1 MDLGKVKSLNL
12 ARSDSFL
19 VKEKI
24 FFKKKPGD
32 FILKLKNV
40 LQIIVQI
47 FNPQNWLALIIKSK
61 NWFRALNKKN
71 TLLLSGL
78 VLVVIIF
85 TVSIIFTNIQRKNK
99 NAQTEF
105 NNLAAQI
112 ENHENSIDAH
122 LLYNDNDGARADLAA
137 AQNLINSLPKEKTDQ
152 KIIYDQLENK
162 LKEQSEKIQ
171 KLVKVTQIEK
181 TNDLSG
187 LNLNNIFLI
196 AANIYASDETN
207 VYNLTVNSSSSSK
220 SIISGAT
227 SLSKVSQNASEKSY
241 LYYLNSNQI
250 VKFDLKKKTGALINI
265 TNADQSANLNTFKI
279 YGTNGSSLYAL
290 AKSTNQIYKYSKST
304 NGFAAKTNWL
314 KETIDLSQASDISV
328 TDGYIYV
335 LKNNGEVQKFFQGKK
350 ENFNAPAL
358 LPAMTNASKIYV
370 GVKYI
375 YLFEADSKRL
385 AVLNKINGSL
395 LNQYEVVSLNNIKD
409 FTVNEEAK
417 QAYFL
422 TTEAIHRI
430 NLNQ

>member
-1 MDLGKVKSLNL
+1 MV
-12 ARSDSFL
+12 
-19 VKEKI
+19 
-24 FFKKKPGD
+24 
-32 FILKLKNV
+32 
-40 LQIIVQI
+40 IIV
-47 FNPQNWLALIIKSK
+47 F
-61 NWFRALNKKN
+61 
-71 TLLLSGL
+71 
-78 VLVVIIF
+78 V
-85 TVSIIFTNIQRKNK
+85 VSIVLTNIQRKNK
-99 NAQTEF
+99 NAETEF
-105 NNLAAQI
+105 KNLAAQI

-122 LLYNDNDGARADLAA
+122 LLYNDNDGARADLLA
-137 AQNLINSLPKEKTDQ
+137 AQNLINSLPKEKGDQ
-152 KIIYDQLENK
+152 KIVYDQLENK
-162 LKEQSEKIQ
+162 LREQSEKIQ
-171 KLVKVTQIEK
+171 KLVKVTQVEK

-196 AANIYASDETN
+196 STNIYASDQTN
-207 VYNLTVNSSSSSK
+207 VYGLTINSSSSSR
-220 SIISGAT
+220 SIINGAI
-227 SLSKVSQNASEKSY
+227 SLTKVSQNPSEKSY

-250 VKFDLKKKTGALINI
+250 IKFDLKKKTSSIINL
-265 TNADQSANLNTFKI
+265 TGTDQSVNLNTFRI
-279 YGTNGSSLYAL
+279 YGTNGSGLYAL
-290 AKSTNQIYKYSKST
+290 AQSANQIYKYSKST
-304 NGFAAKTNWL
+304 NGFSTKTNWL

-375 YLFEADSKRL
+375 YIFESDTKRL

-395 LNQYEVVSLNNIKD
+395 LNQYEVDSLNNIKD

-422 TTEAIHRI
+422 TAEAIYRI